1 VLFLTFKSAV
11 KIETGLKPV
20 NHKQFSHVNGH
31 KKTKAGGFLV
41 GLLFFIYFNKLHSS
55 FHLIDQ
61 YFTRN
66 KIIFGKPLRSQHFK
80 MLVLRDK
87 NIREG
92 LWQPFKAV
100 SPVQWAG

>member
-41 GLLFFIYFNKLHSS
+41 GLLFFYI
-55 FHLIDQ
+55 LINSPLLLFAADH
-61 YFTRN
+61 YFTSNHIRQN
-66 KIIFGKPLRSQHFK
+66 SLNRDHFIMVGLRGKN
-80 MLVLRDK
+80 V
-87 NIREG
+87 REG
-92 LWQPFKAV
+92 FWKAFKAA
-100 SPVQWAG
+100 SIGQLAG